1 MPLPVFL
8 KELNNNFWANISY
21 WLNFSRDLPHIPLQ
35 DVTPS
40 QLISY
45 DTERDLL
52 PLILAQCNYSLE
64 VGKGTLVQYNWD
76 ALERQLIDRFIRGRP
91 LIEFKVSKSSN
102 TSSLFTFMT
111 SQQPFWKRHG
121 RHPWL
126 SSVFFRDWTL
136 CSCTS
141 ALPLIFL
148 STCLLL
154 ACLINLAAGY
164 LG

>member
-1 MPLPVFL
+1 MEFL
-8 KELNNNFWANISY
+8 
-21 WLNFSRDLPHIPLQ
+21 RDLTIIPLQ

-91 LIEFKVSKSSN
+91 LIEFKVSRS
-102 TSSLFTFMT
+102 
-111 SQQPFWKRHG
+111 
-121 RHPWL
+121 
-126 SSVFFRDWTL
+126 
-136 CSCTS
+136 
-141 ALPLIFL
+141 
-148 STCLLL
+148 
-154 ACLINLAAGY
+154 
-164 LG
+164 